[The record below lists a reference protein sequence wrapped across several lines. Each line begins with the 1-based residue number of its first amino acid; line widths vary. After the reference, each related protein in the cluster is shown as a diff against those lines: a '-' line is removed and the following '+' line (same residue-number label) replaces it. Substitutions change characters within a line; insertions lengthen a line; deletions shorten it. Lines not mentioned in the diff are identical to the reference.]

1 MKLLFAPDS
10 FKGSLSS
17 EEIIRLLTEAAQKT
31 FPGCECGGVPVADG
45 GEGTVPAV
53 VSATGGSV
61 RKVKVHGP
69 LMEEAAFILLFQKQN
84 LQLCVM

>member
-31 FPGCECGGVPVADG
+31 FPGCVPVADG